1 MLIMSSNDKKPEDNS
16 GGIEPA
22 KVYHGEFDDTAPIK
36 LRLANGGAGQ
46 SGLLRALS
54 DAFINHLKH
63 TTTNCKPFSI
73 AWLTADTTE
82 SINYLSK
89 AVADV
94 GITYHPLAEKSAM
107 KNGIAD
113 RREYAFRDH
122 WMLVGTCSYLIEL

>member
-1 MLIMSSNDKKPEDNS
+1 MLIMSSNDSEPEESTND
-16 GGIEPA
+16 IPPA
-22 KVYHGEFDDTAPIK
+22 AVYHGEFGKNAPIK

-63 TTTNCKPFSI
+63 TTTHCKPFSI

-82 SINYLSK
+82 SLNHLSK
-89 AVADV
+89 GVADV
-94 GITYHPLAEKSAM
+94 GITYHPRAEKSAV
-107 KNGIAD
+107 KQKIAD

-122 WMLVGTCSYLIEL
+122 WMLVGTCSYPIKL